1 MISLLDDR
9 LTDHQRTIGLQ
20 LLRFLVTGGFLT
32 LLYAVIYS
40 VVIGT
45 AVPVSAARHA
55 QLANFA
61 GYLVAMLLGYTLH
74 SRFSFQGHGTR
85 DNVRRTTFRFFI
97 VSLVSFG
104 LNAFWTWLIA
114 TRLGLEKHLPL
125 IPISFIT
132 PLATFTLN
140 RKWVFA

>member
-1 MISLLDDR
+1 MISRLNDR
-9 LTDHQRTIGLQ
+9 LTDQQRTVGLQ

-40 VVIGT
+40 LVIG
-45 AVPVSAARHA
+45 ADLPIGAARHA
-55 QLANFA
+55 QLANLS
-61 GYLVAMLLGYTLH
+61 GYLVAMILGYTLH

-97 VSLVSFG
+97 VSLVSFA
-104 LNAFWTWLIA
+104 LNAFWTWLFA
-114 TRLGLEKHLPL
+114 TRLGLEKHVPL

>member
-1 MISLLDDR
+1 MIIRLNDR
-9 LTDHQRTIGLQ
+9 LTDHQRTVGLQ

-40 VVIGT
+40 LVIG
-45 AVPVSAARHA
+45 ANLRMAPARHA
-55 QLANFA
+55 QLANLS
-61 GYLVAMLLGYTLH
+61 GYLVAMLLGYILH

-104 LNAFWTWLIA
+104 LNAFWTWLFA
-114 TRLGLEKHLPL
+114 TRLGFEKHVPL

>member
-97 VSLVSFG
+97 VSLV
-104 LNAFWTWLIA
+104 A